1 MKNLVLKTQ
10 SFEYLEHGF
19 KEWLDILGYC
29 AQGVYNMPNLVRE
42 FLHHLEQ
49 QGCSQITQLEQK
61 HIKNYHRYLQSRP
74 NLRRGGGL
82 SDKYILM
89 HMQSVT
95 KFIEY
100 LHHKGINHLPTP
112 SLQIISPQR
121 KEVNV
126 LSTEEIKS
134 LFDISENRHSNLSAS
149 RQEALNAR
157 DKALLVVFY
166 SCGLRR
172 NEGANVEIQDI
183 NFDTRILHV
192 RKGKN
197 YKERFV
203 PLGKISSKQLENYVF
218 DHRPL
223 LLRGRKENALFIS
236 SNNGKP
242 MTGTGLYGRLKIL
255 QVQSE
260 HPELQQKTIGLHT
273 LRHSIATHLLEAGM
287 SLEKIARFLGHATM
301 DSTQIYTHL
310 VKRDTDNVTLS
321 EVEGCTHLV
330 KK

>member
-19 KEWLDILGYC
+19 REWLDILGYC
-29 AQGVYNMPNLVRE
+29 AQGVYNMPNQVRE
-42 FLHHLEQ
+42 FLHHLETN
-49 QGCSQITQLEQK
+49 GLKTINQLEQK

-89 HMQSVT
+89 HMQAVA

-112 SLQIISPQR
+112 SLQISSPQR
-121 KEVNV
+121 KEVTV
-126 LSTEEIKS
+126 LSTEEIQS
-134 LFDISENRHSNLSAS
+134 LFEAAASKQSNLPAS
-149 RQEALNAR
+149 KQEALNAR
-157 DKALLVVFY
+157 DKALLAVFY

-172 NEGANVEIQDI
+172 NEGAHLETQDI

-203 PLGKISSKQLENYVF
+203 PFGKTSSKQLENYVF

-236 SNNGKP
+236 ANDGKP
-242 MTGTGLYGRLKIL
+242 MTGTGLYGRLKML

-260 HPELQQKTIGLHT
+260 NPELQQKTIGLHT

-310 VKRDTDNVTLS
+310 VKKQQHDS
-321 EVEGCTHLV
+321 
-330 KK
+330 